1 MALYEYGRVSGMS
14 AGMSL
19 RRKAKMFGLGER
31 VLPPEVSMKAI
42 LCPRCDTLNK
52 AGARLCNECN
62 TPLSLR
68 EALEKLDEQQ
78 KVTASGF
85 ILEQI
90 LANPEEAMFD
100 EYIAIFGE
108 RIENLLAPI
117 VSKLFAKERKRE
129 RKAGN

>member
-1 MALYEYGRVSGMS
+1 M
-14 AGMSL
+14 
-19 RRKAKMFGLGER
+19 
-31 VLPPEVSMKAI
+31 
-42 LCPRCDTLNK
+42 
-52 AGARLCNECN
+52 
-62 TPLSLR
+62 
-68 EALEKLDEQQ
+68 
-78 KVTASGF
+78 TASGF